1 VTQAPPPSSP
11 PTTPAGATAPA
22 ETAPPDSRPLRT
34 SSLVLASTSRYRREL
49 LERLGLPFAVQA
61 PRVDE
66 QALPGETP
74 RQLAHR
80 LSEAKAIAVAD
91 ALAATAPATLVI
103 GSDQTATLDGH
114 QSIGKPGDHARAVE
128 QLTAAS
134 GRTLTFHSGMTLRR
148 ADGSYHRTVV
158 VDTRVRFR
166 SLSAAQ
172 IDAYL
177 RREQPYDCAGSAK
190 AEALGIA
197 LIESLQSD
205 DPTAIVGLPLIAL
218 TTLLTE
224 AGLAPLGV

>member
-1 VTQAPPPSSP
+1 M
-11 PTTPAGATAPA
+11 
-22 ETAPPDSRPLRT
+22 
-34 SSLVLASTSRYRREL
+34 VLASTSRYRREL
-49 LERLGLPFAVQA
+49 LERLGLPFSVQA

-80 LSEAKAIAVAD
+80 LSEAKAAAVAD
-91 ALAATAPATLVI
+91 SLAAAAPHALVI
-103 GSDQTATLDGH
+103 GSDQTATLDGLR
-114 QSIGKPGDHARAVE
+114 SLGKPGDHARAVE

-148 ADGSYHRTVV
+148 ADGGYHRTVV

-166 SLSAAQ
+166 PLSAAQ
-172 IDAYL
+172 IETYL
-177 RREQPYDCAGSAK
+177 LREQPYDCAGSAK

-224 AGLAPLGV
+224 AGLAPLGA